1 LAKGEA
7 MAAKVSEEEVKERI
21 ATAGKRRQ
29 KIVDLKLAVLEGH
42 LVIEESLNG
51 FIEASLFNPAE
62 LNLERV
68 NFHTKGNFAV
78 SLAANRAKDEMWA
91 VLWAINQL
99 RNKVAHKI
107 DSEEIDEKMAFLRK
121 VYIAALE
128 PRPAEY
134 AKTLGDKDLVDQA
147 CGVCTGFLGQLASE
161 AKTRRGIIDQYWK
174 GL

>member
-1 LAKGEA
+1 
-7 MAAKVSEEEVKERI
+7 MAAKLTEEEIKQRVSAAQERR
-21 ATAGKRRQ
+21 K

-42 LVIEESLNG
+42 LVMEESLNG
-51 FIEASLFNPAE
+51 FLEASLFNSAE

-78 SLAANRAKDEMWA
+78 SLAANRARDEMWA

-107 DSEEIDEKMAFLRK
+107 DSEEIDEKMAYLRK

-128 PRPAEY
+128 PRPAEH

-161 AKTRRGIIDQYWK
+161 AKTRRGIIDQHWK
-174 GL
+174 GP